1 MLAVRQKWGR
11 RSLRSPETAKPNFAL
26 LVRATCHCDC
36 CLNGSFCSLAGHTK
50 TNCLP
55 KLDRRLLPILQYLDR
70 MAGMKLECRQLQL
83 RLLHAI
89 KSDSNIIVT
98 KKSESTFWFC
108 SCLSWILNLLSRPAA
123 ISKPYIPSFASLVLS
138 VPPPFESLESQSA
151 FWKLSPP
158 HSFALW
164 YRFQGLWLHKC
175 QHKNHIKSQTQWAKT
190 GCVLH
195 PVYYEFAVTMLAVL
209 QRSAWKSGQGTSFAP
224 SLPAVSETEWCR
236 AARLFLNKV
245 RHMP

>member
-1 MLAVRQKWGR
+1 MAREQSQDTVMQNMNVEFHCLFSSASTQHDHICPAVLAVRQNSGR
-11 RSLRSPETAKPNFAL
+11 RSLESPETAKPNFAL

-98 KKSESTFWFC
+98 KK
-108 SCLSWILNLLSRPAA
+108 
-123 ISKPYIPSFASLVLS
+123 
-138 VPPPFESLESQSA
+138 
-151 FWKLSPP
+151 
-158 HSFALW
+158 
-164 YRFQGLWLHKC
+164 
-175 QHKNHIKSQTQWAKT
+175 
-190 GCVLH
+190 
-195 PVYYEFAVTMLAVL
+195 
-209 QRSAWKSGQGTSFAP
+209 
-224 SLPAVSETEWCR
+224 
-236 AARLFLNKV
+236 
-245 RHMP
+245 